1 MKFLNNYIDKVK
13 GKKAFTFFD
22 KLIYRI
28 LNHDTF
34 SYGGSLTYFLVLSI
48 FPFLISLINAV
59 NFTGLLDPEYIFS
72 LLSVLPAEIQDIVSN
87 FLRELQSSSSGSF
100 FTISFVA
107 GLFTASTAVFK
118 LISIINSSYGF
129 PEKRGFIKLRLLA
142 LFFTVSLITML
153 FLLIL
158 TQIFG
163 QIIYVNVMHYLGIEN
178 EFFDKMWKL
187 AKNLIPIIYMLVTF
201 ILLYKFSPSKSS
213 ENMVTFRGV
222 LPGAIFSTFG
232 LIIASL
238 VFGFYV
244 ANFGKYSITYG
255 SLGGIIVFLIWTY
268 LLSIIILIGAE
279 INATLYSMKNFK
291 SLNIWPRHDSLFKN
305 LENSDN

>member
-1 MKFLNNYIDKVK
+1 MKFLNNFIDKSK
-13 GKKAFTFFD
+13 DKKAFTFFD

-28 LNHDTF
+28 LNHDTL

-48 FPFLISLINAV
+48 FPFLISLINAI
-59 NFTGLLDPEYIFS
+59 NFSGILDPEYIFS
-72 LLSVLPAEIQDIVSN
+72 LLDVLPSEIQSIVTD

-118 LISIINSSYGF
+118 LIKIINSSYGF
-129 PEKRGFIKLRLLA
+129 DEKRGFIKLRLIA
-142 LFFTVSLITML
+142 LFFTLSLITML
-153 FLLIL
+153 FMLIL

-163 QIIYVNVMHYLGIEN
+163 QIIYVTVIKYLDIDN
-178 EFFDKMWKL
+178 EFFEMMWRI
-187 AKNLIPIIYMLVTF
+187 AKNIIPLIYMLVTF
-201 ILLYKFSPSKSS
+201 MLLYKFSPSRSR

-232 LIIASL
+232 VIIVSL

-244 ANFGKYSITYG
+244 SNFGKYSITYG
-255 SLGGIIVFLIWTY
+255 SLGGIIVFLIWLY
-268 LLSIIILIGAE
+268 LLSTIILIGAE

-291 SLNIWPRHDSLFKN
+291 SLNIWPRHDSIFKN
-305 LENSDN
+305 FDN

>member
-1 MKFLNNYIDKVK
+1 MKFLNNFIDKSK
-13 GKKAFTFFD
+13 DKKAFTFFD

-28 LNHDTF
+28 LNHDTL

-48 FPFLISLINAV
+48 FPFLISLINAI
-59 NFTGLLDPEYIFS
+59 NFSGILDPEYIFS
-72 LLSVLPAEIQDIVSN
+72 LLDVLPSEIQSIVTD

-118 LISIINSSYGF
+118 LIKIINSSYGF
-129 PEKRGFIKLRLLA
+129 DEKRGFIKLRLIA
-142 LFFTVSLITML
+142 LFFTLSLITML
-153 FLLIL
+153 FMLIL

-163 QIIYVNVMHYLGIEN
+163 QIIYVTVIKYLDIDN
-178 EFFDKMWKL
+178 EFFEMMWRI
-187 AKNLIPIIYMLVTF
+187 AKNIIPLIYMLVTF
-201 ILLYKFSPSKSS
+201 MLLYKFSPSRSR

-232 LIIASL
+232 VIIVSL

-244 ANFGKYSITYG
+244 SNFGKYSITYG
-255 SLGGIIVFLIWTY
+255 SLGGIIVFLIWLY
-268 LLSIIILIGAE
+268 LLSVIILIGAE

-291 SLNIWPRHDSLFKN
+291 SLNIWPRHDSIFKN
-305 LENSDN
+305 LDN

>member
-1 MKFLNNYIDKVK
+1 MKILNNLIDKSK
-13 GKKAFTFFD
+13 DKKAFTFFD

-28 LNHDTF
+28 LNHDTL

-48 FPFLISLINAV
+48 FPFLISLINAI
-59 NFTGLLDPEYIFS
+59 NFSGILDPEYIFS
-72 LLSVLPAEIQDIVSN
+72 LLDVLPSEIQEIVTD

-118 LISIINSSYGF
+118 LIKIINSSYGF
-129 PEKRGFIKLRLLA
+129 DEKRGFIKLRLIA
-142 LFFTVSLITML
+142 LFFTVSLITM
-153 FLLIL
+153 FFMLIL

-163 QIIYVNVMHYLGIEN
+163 EIIYATAIKHLDIDN
-178 EFFDKMWKL
+178 EFFDKMWRI
-187 AKNLIPIIYMLVTF
+187 AKNIIPLAYMLITF
-201 ILLYKFSPSKSS
+201 MLLYKFSPSNSK
-213 ENMVTFRGV
+213 ENMVTFKGV
-222 LPGAIFSTFG
+222 LPGAIFSTMG
-232 LIIASL
+232 VIIVSI

-244 ANFGKYSITYG
+244 SNFGKYSITYG
-255 SLGGIIVFLIWTY
+255 SLGGIIIFLIWLY

-291 SLNIWPRHDSLFKN
+291 SLNIWPRHDSIFKN
-305 LENSDN
+305 FNN

>member
-1 MKFLNNYIDKVK
+1 MKFLNNFIDKSK
-13 GKKAFTFFD
+13 DKKAFTFFD

-28 LNHDTF
+28 LNHDTL

-48 FPFLISLINAV
+48 FPFLISLINAI
-59 NFTGLLDPEYIFS
+59 NFSGILDPEYIFS
-72 LLSVLPAEIQDIVSN
+72 LLDVLPSEIQSIVTD

-118 LISIINSSYGF
+118 LIKIINSSYGF
-129 PEKRGFIKLRLLA
+129 DEKRGFIKLRLIA
-142 LFFTVSLITML
+142 LFFTLSLITM
-153 FLLIL
+153 FFMLIL

-163 QIIYVNVMHYLGIEN
+163 EIIYATAIKYLDIDN
-178 EFFDKMWKL
+178 EFFDKMWRI
-187 AKNLIPIIYMLVTF
+187 AKNIIPLAYMLITF
-201 ILLYKFSPSKSS
+201 MLLYKFSTSNSK
-213 ENMVTFRGV
+213 ENMVTFKGV
-222 LPGAIFSTFG
+222 LPGAIFSTLG
-232 LIIASL
+232 VIIVSI

-244 ANFGKYSITYG
+244 SNFGNYSITYG
-255 SLGGIIVFLIWTY
+255 SLGGIIIFLIWLY

-291 SLNIWPRHDSLFKN
+291 SLNIWPRHDSIFKN
-305 LENSDN
+305 FDN

>member
-1 MKFLNNYIDKVK
+1 MKFLNNFIDKSK
-13 GKKAFTFFD
+13 DKKAFTFFD

-28 LNHDTF
+28 LNHDTL

-48 FPFLISLINAV
+48 FPFLISLINAI

-72 LLSVLPAEIQDIVSN
+72 LLDVLPAEIQSIVTD

-118 LISIINSSYGF
+118 LIKIINSSYGF
-129 PEKRGFIKLRLLA
+129 DEKRGFIKLRLIA
-142 LFFTVSLITML
+142 LFFTVSLITM
-153 FLLIL
+153 FFMLIL

-163 QIIYVNVMHYLGIEN
+163 EIIYVTAKKYLDIDN
-178 EFFDKMWKL
+178 EFFDKMWRI
-187 AKNLIPIIYMLVTF
+187 AKNIIPLAYMLITF
-201 ILLYKFSPSKSS
+201 MLLYKFSPSNSK
-213 ENMVTFRGV
+213 ENMVTFKGV
-222 LPGAIFSTFG
+222 LPGAIFSTIG
-232 LIIASL
+232 LIIVSI
-238 VFGFYV
+238 VFGYYV
-244 ANFGKYSITYG
+244 SNFGNYSITYG
-255 SLGGIIVFLIWTY
+255 SLGGIIIFLIWLY

-291 SLNIWPRHDSLFKN
+291 SLNIWPRHDSIFKN
-305 LENSDN
+305 LDS

>member
-1 MKFLNNYIDKVK
+1 MKFLNNFIDKSK
-13 GKKAFTFFD
+13 DKKAFTFFD

-28 LNHDTF
+28 LNHDTL

-48 FPFLISLINAV
+48 FPFLISLINAI
-59 NFTGLLDPEYIFS
+59 NFSGILEPEYIFS
-72 LLSVLPAEIQDIVSN
+72 LLDVLPSEIQSIVTD

-118 LISIINSSYGF
+118 LIKIINSSYGF
-129 PEKRGFIKLRLLA
+129 DEKRGFIKLRLIA
-142 LFFTVSLITML
+142 LFFTLSLITM
-153 FLLIL
+153 FFMLIL

-163 QIIYVNVMHYLGIEN
+163 QIIYVTVIKHLDIDN
-178 EFFDKMWKL
+178 EFLEMIWRI
-187 AKNLIPIIYMLVTF
+187 AKNIIPLIYMLVTF
-201 ILLYKFSPSKSS
+201 ILLYKFSPSRSR

-232 LIIASL
+232 VIIVSL

-244 ANFGKYSITYG
+244 SNFGKYSITYG
-255 SLGGIIVFLIWTY
+255 SLGGIIVFLIWLY
-268 LLSIIILIGAE
+268 LLSTIILIGAE

-291 SLNIWPRHDSLFKN
+291 SLNIWPRHDSIFKN
-305 LENSDN
+305 FDN

>member
-1 MKFLNNYIDKVK
+1 MKFLNSFIDKSK
-13 GKKAFTFFD
+13 DKKAFTFFD

-28 LNHDTF
+28 LNHDTL

-48 FPFLISLINAV
+48 FPFLISLINAI
-59 NFTGLLDPEYIFS
+59 NFSGILDPEYIFS
-72 LLSVLPAEIQDIVSN
+72 LLDVLPSEIQSIVTD

-118 LISIINSSYGF
+118 LIKIINSSYGF
-129 PEKRGFIKLRLLA
+129 DEKRGFIKLRLIA
-142 LFFTVSLITML
+142 LFFTLSLITM
-153 FLLIL
+153 FFMLIL

-163 QIIYVNVMHYLGIEN
+163 EIIYVTAIKYLDIDN
-178 EFFDKMWKL
+178 EFFDKMWRL
-187 AKNLIPIIYMLVTF
+187 AKNIIPLAYMLITF
-201 ILLYKFSPSKSS
+201 MLLYKFSPSNSK
-213 ENMVTFRGV
+213 ENMVTFKGV
-222 LPGAIFSTFG
+222 LPGAIFSTMG
-232 LIIASL
+232 VIIVSI

-244 ANFGKYSITYG
+244 SNFGNYSITYG
-255 SLGGIIVFLIWTY
+255 SLGGIIIFLIWLY

-291 SLNIWPRHDSLFKN
+291 SLNIWPRHDSIFKN
-305 LENSDN
+305 FDN